1 VNEIVSILVTDHE
14 GGPVDFKL
22 KAVAVR
28 PQGEE
33 PWQIF
38 MAGDDADLWIAA
50 MEVAEVPRVMA
61 IHPEEA
67 RYFVNLAQLLGDPW
81 DLVWQ
86 DTPGVVIEQAIA
98 MEKMSSKIENGL
110 KLSEP
115 HDVRA
120 YREQMFA
127 APPTDGE
134 VMRQEI
140 TGVRPFAGR
149 N

>member
-86 DTPGVVIEQAIA
+86 DTPGVVIEQGTARTLLA
-98 MEKMSSKIENGL
+98 RRLDAGACRTRRCRCSSPACASSAG
-110 KLSEP
+110 
-115 HDVRA
+115 
-120 YREQMFA
+120 
-127 APPTDGE
+127 PTWSSW
-134 VMRQEI
+134 
-140 TGVRPFAGR
+140 